1 MGSAFTDFLSS
12 LGARLGPVDAIIFLI
27 GLAFGSFGG
36 MLASRVPRKLAPTGR
51 SQCPHCGAVLSPSE
65 LIPVVS
71 ILIQSGRCKHCG
83 ERISGGYLLV
93 ELSTAVTFVLF
104 YRYFGL
110 GIVGIINLILA
121 LHFTVLAGTDMMYG
135 LLPNRIIASG
145 LLFAL
150 LLRIVEPLQ
159 AASGIMAG
167 GLSTGSGSASAGI
180 GGSGLGGGL
189 LVYIWPSLRDGL
201 FGAALGFG
209 FFFLIALVKSGA
221 MGGGDI
227 KMAALIGLYLGAWR
241 LFPALGLG
249 FILSSLYS
257 VPLMIAGKLKR
268 TDTLPLGIFLS
279 LATIAMALAKF

>member
-1 MGSAFTDFLSS
+1 MFSPFADLLRSLSAGPS
-12 LGARLGPVDAIIFLI
+12 LGDAVMLVI

-65 LIPVVS
+65 LIPVFS
-71 ILIQSGRCKHCG
+71 YLIQRGRCKHCG
-83 ERISGGYLLV
+83 EKISAGYLLV

-110 GIVGIINLILA
+110 GIVGILNLIVA
-121 LHFTVLAGTDMMYG
+121 FHFTVLAGTDMMHG
-135 LLPNRIIASG
+135 LLPNVIVLSG
-145 LLFAL
+145 SVFTL
-150 LLRIVEPLQ
+150 LLRL
-159 AASGIMAG
+159 AAPVQ
-167 GLSTGSGSASAGI
+167 GS
-180 GGSGLGGGL
+180 
-189 LVYIWPSLRDGL
+189 IWLSLRDGL
-201 FGAALGFG
+201 IGAALGFG
-209 FFFLIALVKSGA
+209 FFFLVALIKPGA

-241 LFPALGLG
+241 LFPALGLS

-257 VPLMIAGKLKR
+257 VPMMIAGKLKR

-279 LATIAMALAKF
+279 LGTLILALAKL